1 MPLDSVASVRGIREG
16 TQVLTVEATIPTD
29 SGELEES
36 LSLPLTQRD
45 RRLAQEASRICDREL
60 KLIRQES
67 TPGP

>member
-1 MPLDSVASVRGIREG
+1 MPLDSVASVRGTREG

-45 RRLAQEASRICDREL
+45 GRLTQEASRICDREL